1 MGILSFRL
9 AGTDGVSLEA
19 FKWAAVLGRLGY
31 ESHYFGGELQT
42 PPERSFPCPL
52 AHFRHPQVEEVTAA
66 CFGCDVRDGRITE
79 RIHDLRATAQAQ
91 RPRLPQ
97 RSRGSICCWWRTW

>member
-1 MGILSFRL
+1 MEVNKRAGILSFRL

-66 CFGCDVRDGRITE
+66 CFGCDVRDATGHRP
-79 RIHDLRATAQAQ
+79 DPRAA
-91 RPRLPQ
+91 RPR
-97 RSRGSICCWWRTW
+97 SSAACTTF